1 MLARPLFDAAA
12 TAFGQVLL
20 DMFKTWRTMEDARKF
35 GRAEAERDAALAA
48 VSIARDFDAVPLP
61 SRDEAL
67 AELRKGEG

>member
-20 DMFKTWRTMEDARKF
+20 DMFKTWRTTEDARRF

-48 VSIARDFDAVPLP
+48 SHALRDFEAVPLP
-61 SRDEAL
+61 SRDETLTAL
-67 AELRKGEG
+67 RRGEG